1 MAVGRLI
8 GVFFV
13 LFGIAVLGRDL
24 WVAYAAHHTLSP
36 IGLGQLW
43 YQDSPSSL
51 TEVQQAVEHDLGG
64 RAWDVIAALMN
75 VWAFL
80 ALMLIGV
87 GLLIAFRRRL
97 DIVE

>member
-1 MAVGRLI
+1 
-8 GVFFV
+8 
-13 LFGIAVLGRDL
+13 
-24 WVAYAAHHTLSP
+24 
-36 IGLGQLW
+36 
-43 YQDSPSSL
+43 L